1 MNIYKIT
8 TDVKFVDYDTY
19 DSAVVVANSEEEAR
33 VTNNIDGNSNMQLF
47 WVQPLNDLK
56 IELIG
61 TADKSFTKP
70 CVLVASFNAG

>member
-1 MNIYKIT
+1 MKIYKIT
-8 TDVKFVDYDTY
+8 TDKKFVDWDTY

-33 VTNNIDGNSNMQLF
+33 NLRNIDGDNGVQLF
-47 WVQPLNDLK
+47 WLQPLKYLNV
-56 IELIG
+56 ELIG